1 MSETAVQLFSRL
13 GAKESL
19 GDAGLHMF
27 SHISGGLLPS
37 DVVEFSGAEGTG
49 KTELLLNIVAY
60 CTLPKVVGSNMSLGK
75 EVDVVYVCTDYK
87 LDLLRLVTVLEAK
100 LNVAY
105 SNGGASCAS
114 TVKEAVKSCL
124 SRTHTMWQASTGW
137 TGHDCLSLP
146 IDLHWNS
153 KPLLMGRSDE
163 ALHSTKSCSSDDFM
177 CRQWRQLVKYRFLL
191 QKAEKLLGNTQT
203 DAVFRCTP
211 LPPLHTSQPHTACY
225 TFNIKESGV
234 HFLP

>member
-1 MSETAVQLFSRL
+1 
-13 GAKESL
+13 
-19 GDAGLHMF
+19 MF

-87 LDLLRLVTVLEAK
+87 LDLLRLVAVLEAK

-124 SRTHTMWQASTGW
+124 SRTHVTHCSSSSELSATLDFLRSTYLPRHPEVAAVVLDNVASFYW
-137 TGHDCLSLP
+137 MDRSRLSKPADRPSLELWVKSMSNL
-146 IDLHWNS
+146 IREHHLVLFAA

-163 ALHSTKSCSSDDFM
+163 ALHSTK
-177 CRQWRQLVKYRFLL
+177 V
-191 QKAEKLLGNTQT
+191 
-203 DAVFRCTP
+203 
-211 LPPLHTSQPHTACY
+211 HT
-225 TFNIKESGV
+225 
-234 HFLP
+234 FLPIIKLCVMNSSFCLLEL